1 MSKTVW
7 TQERDDLLDQQ
18 TKCGAEASKPTMR
31 ELSAAISAGSSGK
44 WGMSYSSLGFF
55 ILPLRLHERQ
65 CCQKAKRGRIALKG
79 ELAERP
85 GRAKDDRSVFEQPHC
100 LDPNEEPLPP
110 LRAPQQSALRW
121 PVPQTN

>member
-7 TQERDDLLDQQ
+7 TQERDDPRAQQ
-18 TKCGAEASKPTMR
+18 AKCGAEAPKPTTR

-55 ILPLRLHERQ
+55 ILPLRLQEEQFCRDS
-65 CCQKAKRGRIALKG
+65 IALKG

-85 GRAKDDRSVFEQPHC
+85 GRAKDDH
-100 LDPNEEPLPP
+100 
-110 LRAPQQSALRW
+110 
-121 PVPQTN
+121 